1 MLITIRK
8 IEMNRLLL
16 PIFVLTFV
24 VNLYSQNIN
33 FEFDYAQFGYDSL
46 SNYVEFY
53 YSFNQVGLT
62 VTNTDTGNY

>member
-16 PIFVLTFV
+16 PILALFYTTF
-24 VNLYSQNIN
+24 LHPQNIR